1 MRLSKL
7 LETLKESAGV
17 NQPARVRVKSD
28 ETEANIY
35 RIMAR

>member
-1 MRLSKL
+1 MKLSKL
-7 LETLKESAGV
+7 LEILEESAGV